1 MLISVK
7 DIISKSI
14 ELYKENSKLFFQ
26 YILAL
31 FIPVFVSMLIGA
43 FFGQEAQLNALNGM
57 IGIGLF
63 IMFFLI
69 YVISIWISLGFVRTI
84 ALRYEGKPG
93 LEVKE
98 ALRWAAPLLWPAI
111 FASIL
116 AGLAILGGFILLII
130 PGIIFSVWFSF
141 VFYAVALDDKR
152 GKDALK
158 FSKYLVKGRWW
169 SVLWRLIGPGIV
181 FGLLF
186 FIADMIFE
194 FLKGILTSNMIDGTL
209 PFIITGIIIS
219 LASSIIG
226 LLLTPLSTA
235 APTILYSELK
245 KTVGQPPV
253 QQ

>member
-14 ELYKENSKLFFQ
+14 GLYKDNSRLFLQ
-26 YILAL
+26 YIFVL
-31 FIPVFVSMLIGA
+31 FIPVFVSLLIGA
-43 FFGQEAQLNALNGM
+43 FLGTEGQLNAFNTM
-57 IGIGLF
+57 TGIVLF
-63 IMFFLI
+63 VTFIVI
-69 YVISIWISLGFVRTI
+69 YIASIWVSLGFVRTI

-98 ALRWAAPLLWPAI
+98 ALQWAAPLLWPAI

-152 GKDALK
+152 GKEAIK
-158 FSKYLVKGRWW
+158 FSKHLVKGRWW
-169 SVLWRLIGPGIV
+169 SVLWRLIAPGIV

-186 FIADMIFE
+186 FIADGIFQ
-194 FLKGILTSNMIDGTL
+194 FLNGILTSNMVTGTL
-209 PFIITGIIIS
+209 PFIVTSIIIS
-219 LASSIIG
+219 LGSSIVG

-235 APTILYSELK
+235 APTILYAELK
-245 KTVGQPPV
+245 KTASQP
-253 QQ
+253 QA